1 MFDWIFFWRKKE
13 EKPNPERLT
22 IMQTEDNVTTLEKE
36 NGDTLY
42 YSANMIPASYSEGDI
57 VTAIVYSEDKIEF
70 LGLDVEEMERR
81 RLAIQEKKA
90 KLRDR
95 IRNNA

>member
-1 MFDWIFFWRKKE
+1 MFDWLIFWRKKE
-13 EKPNPERLT
+13 PTPKRLA
-22 IMQTEDNVTTLEKE
+22 IMQTEDDITTLEKE
-36 NGDTLY
+36 DGNTIHY
-42 YSANMIPASYSEGDI
+42 PSNMIPSCYSEGDI
-57 VTAIVYSEDKIEF
+57 VNAIVYSEDKIEF
-70 LGLDVEEMERR
+70 LGLDSDEMERR